1 MLSVSVTLPLSDE
14 DKTFLRELLRIDSN
28 QWPAEKPKDPEPEPV
43 AQSVEPETT
52 EDALKDAQER
62 AMARARELLDADQ
75 APKVKAGL
83 EKAGAARVGELSS
96 VDACEKFL
104 KAVA

>member
-28 QWPAEKPKDPEPEPV
+28 LWPTEKPKDPEPE
-43 AQSVEPETT
+43 QSVEPETT

-62 AMARARELLDADQ
+62 AMVRARELLDADQ